1 MRPGPKPREEENE
14 FAEFLVET
22 SKAGY
27 GKSRKQVISIAEN
40 VAQDKGILG
49 TDSKL
54 SNGWYYRFMERQG
67 DLTLRKGDPIA
78 NVRMEC
84 LNEVLYNAKKCDE
97 KREFVE

>member
-14 FAEFLVET
+14 FAEFLVEA
-22 SKAGY
+22 SKGWI
-27 GKSRKQVISIAEN
+27 RKQVINIAEN

-54 SNGWYYRFMERQG
+54 SNGWYYHFMERQG